1 MKEEP
6 EDQLSGADRMVA
18 PPLGLAGAE
27 EEPGEQHIVR
37 GID

>member
-6 EDQLSGADRMVA
+6 EAQPSGADRKSA
-18 PPLGLAGAE
+18 PPLGLAGVE